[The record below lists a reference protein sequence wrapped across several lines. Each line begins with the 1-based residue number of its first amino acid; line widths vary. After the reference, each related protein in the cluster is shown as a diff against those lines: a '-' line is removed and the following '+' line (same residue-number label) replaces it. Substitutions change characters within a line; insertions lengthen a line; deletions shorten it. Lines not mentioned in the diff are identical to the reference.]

1 MPAWFEAHFLADP
14 IAKRTFRPKGSWSPQ
29 TTSPALWLKRPS
41 GLAGTRG
48 RNWCLGAL
56 AREAPSGHGRSYRN
70 GALSKNYLLTGQT
83 RGHTGA
89 SPGPGSTEPK
99 DAVLAMIPPFDLSV
113 PTGSLEQI
121 TIFLG
126 HRADN
131 TYVNV
136 ELGRQAAH
144 VLTQAG

>member
-1 MPAWFEAHFLADP
+1 MAKETERFGGDPWKKLVLGGISQGGAFGTWTLLSQRGVERKLYAFFAASAWLPFAANVKD
-14 IAKRTFRPKGSWSPQ
+14 
-29 TTSPALWLKRPS
+29 
-41 GLAGTRG
+41 
-48 RNWCLGAL
+48 
-56 AREAPSGHGRSYRN
+56 
-70 GALSKNYLLTGQT
+70 LLTGQT

-144 VLTQAG
+144 VLT